1 MVYGLGAV
9 GTEGQ
14 YLAFGGGEKMIQR
27 RPEQSTEAQI
37 EGTLADQ
44 IKKGFS
50 RQIKRAFV
58 QRQRNMK

>member
-9 GTEGQ
+9 GTERQ

-27 RPEQSTEAQI
+27 LPEKSTEAQI

-44 IKKGFS
+44 IKKGFLGRLKGLS
-50 RQIKRAFV
+50 CKG
-58 QRQRNMK
+58 KET